1 MCVCGVTTLDIVVVP
16 KRAGNPLGG
25 IKGLEMQ
32 SLLSLTFDTSMASED
47 FTAHI
52 ETLSVL
58 SEHEIQKV
66 LDTTTIHVAREQRKP
81 KAAFVQHVVKV
92 APSHILLELL
102 RQAGAKKKRRR
113 DTQGKAHISCKRAR
127 QEVETSVEEICKE
140 GGSADEEDDDTN
152 FCPGFLQ
159 RPTPHTMERCYAQ
172 FYRATS
178 NTALD
183 MCVCGICGRGCV
195 VQEDRVTLMPLSL
208 MPNSHRLIPTASHVA
223 HELFQGKLLEPAGL
237 TVGEEDPIVNV
248 CGECMQELNKSRD
261 VPPKL
266 ALANRMW
273 VGKVP
278 WELQVLTFPEQLLIA
293 LLYPWV
299 YVFKL
304 FPKRQ
309 MGAGGLSNLQRG
321 MRGNVSTYQ
330 MNMDAIASM
339 IEGKMM
345 PRPPS
350 ILASLITITFVAAGK
365 IPKAWLHTTFRVRR
379 AVVMEALLWLKHN
392 NMKYYGDIQIN
403 AERLAHL
410 PEDDVPEE
418 IHALVRQTED
428 VGVLDEESDDGYVP
442 KDNNEGVSESLVWMI
457 LL

>member
-1 MCVCGVTTLDIVVVP
+1 MVVVP
-16 KRAGNPLGG
+16 KRAR
-25 IKGLEMQ
+25 KQLEREQ
-32 SLLSLTFDTSMASED
+32 LHVLFLFSTIFFVNMASENLIAD
-47 FTAHI
+47 I

-58 SEHEIQKV
+58 TAREIQTV
-66 LDTTTIHVAREQRKP
+66 LDTTSIQVPREERRP
-81 KAAFVQHVVKV
+81 KAAFMQHIVKF
-92 APSHILLELL
+92 APSHVLLQLLEK
-102 RQAGAKKKRRR
+102 AGAKKKRKSEVGEKSPRTR
-113 DTQGKAHISCKRAR
+113 KRAR
-127 QEVETSVEEICKE
+127 QQVGISLEEIEEEE
-140 GGSADEEDDDTN
+140 GEADEEEERIN
-152 FCPGFLQ
+152 PCPGFLQ
-159 RPTPHTMERCYAQ
+159 AATPFARERCYTQ
-172 FYRATS
+172 FYHATS
-178 NTALD
+178 NAALD
-183 MCVCGICGRGCV
+183 KCVCAVCGRECA
-195 VQEDRVTLMPLSL
+195 VQEDDVLLMPLSL
-208 MPNSHRLIPTASHVA
+208 IPNSHRLVPAVPHIA
-223 HELFQGKLLEPAGL
+223 HELFEGKLLEPEGV
-237 TVGEEDPIVNV
+237 TVEEEDPIVSV

-293 LLYPWV
+293 WLYPRV

-309 MGAGGLSNLQRG
+309 MATGGLSNLQRA

-365 IPKAWLHTTFRVRR
+365 IPKSWLHTTFRVRR
-379 AVVMEALLWLKHN
+379 AVVMAALLWLKHN
-392 NMKYYGDIQIN
+392 NAKYYGDVEISP
-403 AERLAHL
+403 ARLAHL

-418 IHALVRQTED
+418 IHSLVRQTED
-428 VGVLDEESDDGYVP
+428 VDVLNEESDGYVP
-442 KDNNEGVSESLVWMI
+442 RDNNEGLF
-457 LL
+457 